1 MYKKTKRYK
10 SVIFSIKGYLSQ
22 YETREAI
29 PQKHLFTGFQLL
41 KAKGTIID
49 CIGTNV
55 LNIKIGNNEVGA
67 NQKAIWILCY
77 LVIICISNN

>member
-10 SVIFSIKGYLSQ
+10 NVIFSIKGYLSQ
-22 YETREAI
+22 YETKEAI
-29 PQKHLFTGFQLL
+29 PQKQLSTVL
-41 KAKGTIID
+41 QTLTSKGTVIAYILA
-49 CIGTNV
+49 NV

-67 NQKAIWILCY
+67 SQKAIWILCY

>member
-29 PQKHLFTGFQLL
+29 PQKQLLTGFQPL
-41 KAKGTIID
+41 KTKGTVIAYILA
-49 CIGTNV
+49 NV
-55 LNIKIGNNEVGA
+55 LNIKIDNNEVGA
-67 NQKAIWILCY
+67 SQKAIWILCY